1 MSGSDDLADPAFA
14 DAGPERLRQRVLD
27 AAGCADRA
35 FYLAEPFASAYAR
48 SLREG
53 FRQGPGGHAHHLALG
68 FRTWPFRPE
77 DVRVPADV
85 WYGAEDASPV
95 QSPDRGW
102 RLATRLPRGRR
113 LELPGE
119 GGSLLWT
126 RGTEVLRLLRAARL
140 RP

>member
-1 MSGSDDLADPAFA
+1 M
-14 DAGPERLRQRVLD
+14 
-27 AAGCADRA
+27 
-35 FYLAEPFASAYAR
+35 YLAEPFASAYAR
-48 SLREG
+48 CLREG
-53 FRQGPGGHAHHLALG
+53 FRQGPDGYAHDLAPG
-68 FRTWPFRPE
+68 FGALPFRSE
-77 DVRVPADV
+77 EVRVPVDV

-95 QSPDRGW
+95 HSPERGW

-126 RGTEVLRLLRAARL
+126 RGGEILRLLRAAPW